1 MIVHKSHL
9 TKNNLIQRL
18 SIPRSRYY
26 DWVKRQGII
35 NRHNGKIPK
44 AHWILPE
51 EKEKIIKYCKTK
63 QGEGYRLLT
72 YMMLDENI
80 VAVSPSATYRIL
92 KQAGLL
98 NRWNPKKSL
107 KGTGFK
113 QPLKAHE
120 HWHIDISYINILGT
134 LYFLISILDGL
145 SRYIVHHE
153 LRVSMTQYDVEIT
166 MERAK
171 EKYPEAR
178 PRIISDN
185 GSQFISKNFKEYIR
199 KSEYSHVRTSVAY
212 PQSNGKLERFHGTIK
227 SEHVRKTS
235 YLSIEDAREHIIEY
249 IEYYNTERLHSG
261 IYYLSPED
269 VLNDCTK
276 KRLAERQEKLDM
288 ARESRSIKQREKN
301 IA

>member
-1 MIVHKSHL
+1 L
-9 TKNNLIQRL
+9 
-18 SIPRSRYY
+18 
-26 DWVKRQGII
+26 
-35 NRHNGKIPK
+35 
-44 AHWILPE
+44 LPE
-51 EKEKIIKYCKTK
+51 ERKRIIEYCRNKP
-63 QGEGYRLLT
+63 GEGYRRLT

-80 VAVSPSATYRIL
+80 VAVSPSTTYNIL
-92 KQAGLL
+92 KPTGLL

-107 KGTGFK
+107 KGRGFK
-113 QPLKAHE
+113 QPLCAHE

-153 LRVSMTQYDVEIT
+153 LRANMTEYDVEIT

-171 EKYPEAR
+171 EKYPKAR

-199 KSEYSHVRTSVAY
+199 QSEYTHVRTSVAY

-227 SEHVRKTS
+227 SEEVRKQS
-235 YLSIEDAREHIIEY
+235 YLSIEDAREHISNY
-249 IEYYNTERLHSG
+249 INHYNTERLHSS
-261 IYYLSPED
+261 IYYLTPDD
-269 VLNDCTK
+269 VLNGRTET
-276 KRLAERQEKLDM
+276 RLAERQEKLD
-288 ARESRSIKQREKN
+288 AAKKHRTTKCREVN